1 MSETL
6 PIETLIRERAAEL
19 GLGPTELIRRAG
31 YKNVSKGLR
40 RLTELYQGDFEASR
54 GLISLMPDVLR
65 LSAAD
70 VQNEVQNSRRQIAEA
85 EEAKWRA
92 AFAPH
97 AVILTE
103 RARPH
108 GLFIVAMIGISE
120 LKRLDF
126 ALGSYPVTYVQQAL
140 DGVQRKMKR
149 WGRGQLP
156 YFGRPDGII
165 INYTPDWAV
174 RFDLNGKAVE
184 SFDAAYRLGE
194 ATLSVRG
201 RALSA
206 GELRCLFGD
215 GSSAVEAAGA

>member
-1 MSETL
+1 MPDDKL
-6 PIETLIRERAAEL
+6 PIEILVRDRASEL
-19 GLGPTELIRRAG
+19 ELRPTELVRRAG
-31 YKNVSKGLR
+31 YKNVTKGLR

-54 GLISLMPDVLR
+54 GLISALPDVLR

-70 VQNEVQNSRRQIAEA
+70 VQNAVQNSRRQIAEA
-85 EEAKWRA
+85 EENKWRSG
-92 AFAPH
+92 FAPH

-103 RARPH
+103 RARPQ
-108 GLFIVAMIGISE
+108 GLFIAAMIGISE
-120 LKRLDF
+120 LKRVDF

-156 YFGRPDGII
+156 CFGRPTGIV

-174 RFDLNGKAVE
+174 RFDLNGEAIE

-194 ATLSVRG
+194 ATLSIRG
-201 RALSA
+201 RN
-206 GELRCLFGD
+206 F
-215 GSSAVEAAGA
+215 SSAQLRSVLSET